1 MPALDANG
9 TLICTWGGVI
19 KISVPGQVQMLIP

>member
-1 MPALDANG
+1 
-9 TLICTWGGVI
+9 ICTWGGVI

>member
-1 MPALDANG
+1 PG

>member
-1 MPALDANG
+1 DANG